1 MTMSRRTPHLA
12 KQIRALFAGDTA
24 RLSPRKK
31 RGSNLS
37 FPRFTCPF
45 PFFRKQGESR
55 LPAQKKTLEQTLK
68 RKIGSEGRIRT
79 CDQVINSHLR
89 YHCATSER
97 KRNSFEIGSEGRIR
111 TCDQVINSHLR
122 YHCATSERGMRFLKN
137 WWRVRVTI
145 PRHADYD
152 SAALPTELTRQA
164 ENSAQYSKS
173 LRYPSSIFS
182 FAR

>member
-1 MTMSRRTPHLA
+1 MPDTTRHIRPKDFFCLTMSRRTPHLA
-12 KQIRALFAGDTA
+12 KQIRALSAGDTA
-24 RLSPRKK
+24 RLSPAKIAAPTF
-31 RGSNLS
+31 L
-37 FPRFTCPF
+37 FPFSRTPF
-45 PFFRKQGESR
+45 PFFRSKAKAAYR
-55 LPAQKKTLEQTLK
+55 HKKTLEQTLK
-68 RKIGSEGRIRT
+68 RK
-79 CDQVINSHLR
+79 
-89 YHCATSER
+89 
-97 KRNSFEIGSEGRIR
+97 IGSEGRIR

>member
-1 MTMSRRTPHLA
+1 MPDTTRHIRPKDFFCLTMSRRTPHLA

-24 RLSPRKK
+24 RLSPAKIAAPTF
-31 RGSNLS
+31 L
-37 FPRFTCPF
+37 FPFSRTPF
-45 PFFRKQGESR
+45 PFFRSKAKAAYR
-55 LPAQKKTLEQTLK
+55 HKKTLEQTLK
-68 RKIGSEGRIRT
+68 RK
-79 CDQVINSHLR
+79 
-89 YHCATSER
+89 
-97 KRNSFEIGSEGRIR
+97 IGSEGRIR

>member
-12 KQIRALFAGDTA
+12 KQIRALSAGDTA
-24 RLSPRKK
+24 RLSPAKIAAPTF
-31 RGSNLS
+31 L
-37 FPRFTCPF
+37 FPFSRTPF
-45 PFFRKQGESR
+45 PFFRSKAKAAYR
-55 LPAQKKTLEQTLK
+55 HKKTLEQTLK

>member
-1 MTMSRRTPHLA
+1 MPDTTRHIRPKDFFCLTMSRRTPHLA

-97 KRNSFEIGSEGRIR
+97 
-111 TCDQVINSHLR
+111 
-122 YHCATSERGMRFLKN
+122 GMRFLKN